1 MTLSQTSPLGPF
13 PEPAGALLEPRS
25 CPRSLAEDFLDEE
38 RRLNTELDQLQF
50 SEPVSIVYNPVDYAW
65 EPHRSYVTR
74 FCQGPKK
81 VLFLGM
87 NPGPFGMGQT
97 GVPFGEVNAV
107 RDWLGI
113 AGSVRPPPQEHPKRP
128 VLGLECPQSE
138 VSGARFWGFF
148 QKLCGQPEVF
158 FRHCFVHNLCPLLF
172 LAPGGRNLTPAD
184 LPAKQREQLLNICD
198 SALCRQG
205 PGQSMGHGCWEHE
218 LLMGAG
224 GWSTGRASSVDPK
237 QEGPKI

>member
-97 GVPFGEVNAV
+97 GV
-107 RDWLGI
+107 
-113 AGSVRPPPQEHPKRP
+113 K
-128 VLGLECPQSE
+128 
-138 VSGARFWGFF
+138 
-148 QKLCGQPEVF
+148 
-158 FRHCFVHNLCPLLF
+158 NLAF
-172 LAPGGRNLTPAD
+172 PGGWHGRPRVDAGLSVPWMRSLCLGTWGPSHHTHHHMHR
-184 LPAKQREQLLNICD
+184 LP
-198 SALCRQG
+198 
-205 PGQSMGHGCWEHE
+205 
-218 LLMGAG
+218 
-224 GWSTGRASSVDPK
+224 WSQTLRASLPLVN
-237 QEGPKI
+237 QVH